1 MKGRQ
6 HPRVRLVLLGMVVL
20 LFLGACAGGAPEAP
34 AQEGAPAQQAP
45 AEAPAQEAQEE
56 APAGPTVVE
65 VSLTEF
71 AIEMPAELPA
81 GLIRFEVK
89 NDGAFLHN
97 IRIVGQGID
106 VALASDL
113 TGGQSGTL
121 EVELPAG
128 TYRVYCPVGSHA
140 QRGMDM
146 TLTVTGG

>member
-6 HPRVRLVLLGMVVL
+6 HPRGRFVLLGVGMVVL

-34 AQEGAPAQQAP
+34 AQEGAPAQ
-45 AEAPAQEAQEE
+45 EAQEE

-71 AIEMPAELPA
+71 AIQMPAELPA
-81 GLIRFEVK
+81 GPIRFEVK

-97 IRIVGQGID
+97 IRIVGQGLD
-106 VALASDL
+106 VALSSDL

-121 EVELPAG
+121 EVELPPG